1 MGPLSGI
8 RIVEFGGI
16 GPGPFAAM
24 MLADHGAEV
33 IRIERPGAS
42 FGPHALARNRKAIG
56 VEFKAPEGVE
66 IARALCRGANG
77 IIEGFRPGVMERLG
91 LGPEMLLADN
101 PRLVYGRMTGWGQD
115 GPLAQAPGHDIN
127 YIAVAGMLDGI
138 GAPGGPPV
146 APVNYVGDFGG
157 GGMLLAFGMVSALLG
172 VKMGAPGQVVDAA
185 MTEGAALLAS
195 MSWGFKAAGMWQ
207 DGPGANLLSGA
218 APFYRTY
225 ACADGKHAAVG
236 AIEPQ
241 FYAALVAGLGEGG
254 VTGGASGLGEAT
266 ARALAAKG
274 VKVAIFDMNENRREG
289 RGRDRRRVLQGQ
301 RHQRRRCRRRLRQG
315 PRRPRPGAG
324 AGQLRRHR
332 QRAKTAGRDKATG
345 EIKHFPLDAFDRIIQ
360 INLVGTFRCIAKS
373 AKPACWTWSR
383 WKTAS
388 AARSSTPPAS
398 RPRTARSAR
407 RPIRRRRAA
416 WSA

>member
-1 MGPLSGI
+1 MPGTLSGI
-8 RIVEFGGI
+8 RIIEFGGI
-16 GPGPFAAM
+16 GPSPFAAM

-33 IRIERPGAS
+33 IRIERPGAA

-56 VEFKAPEGVE
+56 VELKAPEGVE
-66 IARALCRGANG
+66 IARALCREADGV
-77 IIEGFRPGVMERLG
+77 IEGFRPGVMERLG
-91 LGPEMLLADN
+91 LGPEMLLGDN

-127 YIAVAGMLDGI
+127 YIAVAGLLDGI

-207 DGPGANLLSGA
+207 DGPGANLLSGG

-225 ACADGKHAAVG
+225 ACADGRYVAVG

-241 FYAALVAGLGEGG
+241 FYAALVAGLGED
-254 VTGGASGLGEAT
+254 GAGQMDTAAWPARIERFAAIFATRTRDAWIAHFAPEACVSPVLTFDEAT
-266 ARALAAKG
+266 AHPHNVARGTFMGSAPAPAPRFTATPASPPMASQPGEWTDRVLAGLGYDEPRLAA
-274 VKVAIFDMNENRREG
+274 
-289 RGRDRRRVLQGQ
+289 L
-301 RHQRRRCRRRLRQG
+301 
-315 PRRPRPGAG
+315 
-324 AGQLRRHR
+324 
-332 QRAKTAGRDKATG
+332 
-345 EIKHFPLDAFDRIIQ
+345 
-360 INLVGTFRCIAKS
+360 
-373 AKPACWTWSR
+373 
-383 WKTAS
+383 
-388 AARSSTPPAS
+388 
-398 RPRTARSAR
+398 
-407 RPIRRRRAA
+407 RAA
-416 WSA
+416 GTIG